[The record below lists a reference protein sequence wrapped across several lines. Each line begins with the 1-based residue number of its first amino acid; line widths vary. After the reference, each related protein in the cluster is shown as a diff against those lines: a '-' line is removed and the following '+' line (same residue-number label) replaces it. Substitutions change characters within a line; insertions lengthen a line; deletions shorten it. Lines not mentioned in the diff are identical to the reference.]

1 MKIIRRGNTPQYSL
15 HEPQT
20 FHSSTVKL
28 SSQLCTLVYSGS
40 NEERVPEY
48 LVPHSPRA
56 LGARTLATQ
65 TFRMA
70 GVCIL
75 PIQTFRVS
83 GVWILSGS
91 AQTLRGFSRTKSSR
105 FLREIRRN

>member
-83 GVWILSGS
+83 GVWILPTQIFRVAG
-91 AQTLRGFSRTKSSR
+91 R
-105 FLREIRRN
+105 FTTPTFVAILQRN